1 MTYML
6 LFTAFALSAVAAW
19 YSIVGLMTI
28 FAGAATSIAVM
39 GSVLEV
45 AKLVVASWLYRNW
58 PKTPIL
64 LKSYFVGAVLVLML
78 LTSMGIFGYLS
89 KAHSDQNL
97 VSGDAVAKVAII
109 DEKIKIE
116 KDTID
121 EARKAL
127 AQLDEQVNQT
137 LSRTASQTS
146 DAGVNRSISI
156 RKAQSKER
164 AELRRTIEES
174 QAAIS
179 AYNREKAPLAAEL
192 RKVEAEVGPIKYIAQ
207 LIYGQ
212 EATDQ
217 NTLEQAVRW
226 VIILIVVVFDPLAVL
241 MFIAYNQSMYHKGI
255 IKPHNDSFMIHE
267 EQTDQPLE
275 AQEEPE
281 TRPEETPQVAN
292 HPVQWERD
300 KILTPAKN

>member
-58 PKTPIL
+58 SKTPIL

-78 LTSMGIFGYLS
+78 LTSLGTFGYLS

-127 AQLDEQVNQT
+127 A
-137 LSRTASQTS
+137 LS
-146 DAGVNRSISI
+146 
-156 RKAQSKER
+156 
-164 AELRRTIEES
+164 
-174 QAAIS
+174 
-179 AYNREKAPLAAEL
+179 
-192 RKVEAEVGPIKYIAQ
+192 
-207 LIYGQ
+207 
-212 EATDQ
+212 
-217 NTLEQAVRW
+217 
-226 VIILIVVVFDPLAVL
+226 
-241 MFIAYNQSMYHKGI
+241 
-255 IKPHNDSFMIHE
+255 
-267 EQTDQPLE
+267 
-275 AQEEPE
+275 
-281 TRPEETPQVAN
+281 
-292 HPVQWERD
+292 
-300 KILTPAKN
+300 

>member
-58 PKTPIL
+58 SKTPIL

-78 LTSMGIFGYLS
+78 LTSLGTFGYLS

-146 DAGVNRSISI
+146 EAGVNRSISI

-174 QAAIS
+174 QKSIAAYS
-179 AYNREKAPLAAEL
+179 NEKAPLAAEL

-217 NTLEQAVRW
+217 NMLEQAVRW

-255 IKPHNDSFMIHE
+255 TEPHNDSPVVHE
-267 EQTDQPLE
+267 EQTDQP
-275 AQEEPE
+275 QEETE
-281 TRPEETPQVAN
+281 SKPEETPQVAN

-300 KILTPAKN
+300 KILTPVGIQL

>member
-1 MTYML
+1 ML

-58 PKTPIL
+58 SKTPIL

-78 LTSMGIFGYLS
+78 LTSLGTFGYLS

-146 DAGVNRSISI
+146 EAGVNRSISI

-164 AELRRTIEES
+164 TELRRTIEES
-174 QAAIS
+174 QKSIAAYS
-179 AYNREKAPLAAEL
+179 NEKAPLAAEL

-217 NTLEQAVRW
+217 NMLEQAVRW

-255 IKPHNDSFMIHE
+255 TNDTQEDIGIINESY
-267 EQTDQPLE
+267 TDQSQE
-275 AQEEPE
+275 AQEELE
-281 TRPEETPQVAN
+281 SQPEETPQVAN